1 MTANMGTVLPDF
13 IFFNNKPTL
22 TTLQVRKRLKVIQQ
36 QKKKKAPRRQTLDSC

>member
-22 TTLQVRKRLKVIQQ
+22 TTLQVRKRLEVMQ